1 MFDPEDE
8 LSLAEFTGLEVSWA
22 EGGTLRFADSIVVD
36 EVQPCSRE
44 QLRPVALDPAS
55 CQPGDRRSCLPV
67 RSTQRTIQD
76 IGLSI

>member
-44 QLRPVALDPAS
+44 QLRPVALDPAG
-55 CQPGDRRSCLPV
+55 CQVKGH
-67 RSTQRTIQD
+67 
-76 IGLSI
+76 GLGWPCQ